1 MKLFRREQGSFHQY
15 PARPHRV
22 KRPQRGVHFSD
33 DTSSFVSSAGEDGE
47 LTIVLNLALLAFPRF
62 LLVYRKRALSCTK
75 GPQGGAERQGGDV
88 GEMLRRARL
97 SCPSETS
104 HPRFRPL
111 SFSSLWS
118 TAVPP
123 SCTQTSRSLVTF
135 LTEENPRLFLLPIP
149 TCL

>member
-22 KRPQRGVHFSD
+22 ERPQRGVHFSD

-47 LTIVLNLALLAFPRF
+47 LTIVLNLALLAFPLF

-88 GEMLRRARL
+88 AETLPALACRVPLKPHTHDFVPCHSHPYDALLSLPRAPRQAGHL
-97 SCPSETS
+97 SCS
-104 HPRFRPL
+104 
-111 SFSSLWS
+111 
-118 TAVPP
+118 
-123 SCTQTSRSLVTF
+123 
-135 LTEENPRLFLLPIP
+135 
-149 TCL
+149 